1 MTDKS
6 PPEPVSSLLDRLF
19 LYGSRSVLIVLA
31 VAALGVFLI
40 VHGALVT
47 RYDYIASGVVI
58 VLIAVGLTFAF
69 QATTTQ
75 IITQRYFAGETLV
88 GKIGRSLASMKA
100 TGKGVVHVEHET
112 WSAVAEEDIA
122 RGDPIVVTAVDP
134 DNVTLKVRKH
144 RP

>member
-1 MTDKS
+1 
-6 PPEPVSSLLDRLF
+6 
-19 LYGSRSVLIVLA
+19 
-31 VAALGVFLI
+31 
-40 VHGALVT
+40 
-47 RYDYIASGVVI
+47 
-58 VLIAVGLTFAF
+58 
-69 QATTTQ
+69 
-75 IITQRYFAGETLV
+75 
-88 GKIGRSLASMKA
+88 MKA